1 MFETQLLEEAPK
13 VEIKQE
19 LTKEEIIDCLKHYKY
34 APKNTNV
41 RPKHLWNDYYRIN
54 CFKKVNNDNEIVK
67 SFFIKATQKNGNIV
81 VDDETK

>member
-54 CFKKVNNDNEIVK
+54 CFKKVNNDNENVK
-67 SFFIKATQKNGNIV
+67 SSSRELESSFGLERTNIFI
-81 VDDETK
+81 